1 MSKEMSATAHI
12 SIRMSGK
19 ESLGAFK
26 PKVCLFDQR
35 HYFDADTLFF
45 VGRFLQP
52 YSADDIMFGNV
63 FDRPLKLPWGFSAA
77 LKFMKYVQLLQLKQS
92 RI

>member
-26 PKVCLFDQR
+26 LKVCLFNQR
-35 HYFDADTLFF
+35 HYFDVNIEFF

-77 LKFMKYVQLLQLKQS
+77 LKFMKYVQLFQLKQ
-92 RI
+92 IVI

>member
-26 PKVCLFDQR
+26 PKVCLFNQR
-35 HYFDADTLFF
+35 HYFD
-45 VGRFLQP
+45 VN
-52 YSADDIMFGNV
+52 I
-63 FDRPLKLPWGFSAA
+63 
-77 LKFMKYVQLLQLKQS
+77 
-92 RI
+92 